1 MDDYEEELGRWIH
14 RAYVRLAELP
24 AGSRHERQLAWAVR
38 GMEREQLRCQ
48 IHRGRTELGQLAAG
62 SDERRKLAQALDRME
77 YEYRSRE
84 SGVRSHS
91 PEASGGGGP
100 IVAEARE
107 ALQLASFYLVH
118 PAADAGIGG
127 LDPTNSTLDSAGGR
141 SRFRVITTLSVAAR
155 MTVDPQR
162 ADAELSANGNP

>member
-77 YEYRSRE
+77 DKVPLPGER
-84 SGVRSHS
+84 
-91 PEASGGGGP
+91 GP
-100 IVAEARE
+100 
-107 ALQLASFYLVH
+107 
-118 PAADAGIGG
+118 
-127 LDPTNSTLDSAGGR
+127 
-141 SRFRVITTLSVAAR
+141 
-155 MTVDPQR
+155 
-162 ADAELSANGNP
+162 